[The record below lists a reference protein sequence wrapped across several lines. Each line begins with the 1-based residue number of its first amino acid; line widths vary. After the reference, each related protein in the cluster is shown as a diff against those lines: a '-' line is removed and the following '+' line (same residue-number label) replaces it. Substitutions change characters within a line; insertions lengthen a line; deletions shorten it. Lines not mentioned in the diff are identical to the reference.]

1 MFEITQNLGL
11 GGFASSTRESRRF
24 GISLPLLFA
33 LGVYSLIIAH
43 PRLVL
48 ADPDTYWHIA
58 VGHWII
64 QHGTVPDHGIF
75 SATMGSS
82 GWLPQSWL
90 AEILM
95 ALIYD
100 HFGWSGLSVVTA
112 LCEAAAIAILL
123 RVLLGVLAPAHA
135 MFAVT
140 VAFVMSFHH
149 VLARP
154 FILTIPILVVWV
166 AALVQARSNNR
177 APSPWLALL
186 IVLWANLHGGY
197 MFGIGIA
204 ALLALEAVLLAPDWH
219 ARIRAAREWGMFGT
233 LAVGAALITPFGI
246 NGVLFP
252 FNLTNMNALAYIAE
266 WQGVNFTKFQ
276 PIEIWLL
283 TVLFAALSLGWRLP
297 LTRLLMLL
305 LLLTM
310 ALRHVRNG
318 ELLGLVAPLLI
329 APALAD
335 CLPKLSSVNT
345 VDRLMTRLARPAN
358 TLGII
363 IAGAIFAAI
372 NAITLPG
379 REILPLDAVF
389 PTAAVSEVK
398 AKHIEGPVFNA
409 YQFGGYLIFAGF
421 APFIDGRAE
430 LYGDEFITRYVE
442 TVLMKKDQLP
452 QLLDDN
458 GITWTLFPPD
468 AAIIILM
475 DHLPGWRR
483 LYADA
488 VAVVHVRHGSTDFH
502 Q

>member
-1 MFEITQNLGL
+1 VTEITQNLGL
-11 GGFASSTRESRRF
+11 GGFASSTKESNRF
-24 GISLPLLFA
+24 GVSLPLLFA
-33 LGVYSLIIAH
+33 LGVYSLVITHA
-43 PRLVL
+43 RVVL

-58 VGHWII
+58 IGHWII
-64 QHGTVPDHGIF
+64 QHGTVPNHGVY
-75 SATMGSS
+75 SATMASAS
-82 GWLPQSWL
+82 WVPQSWL

-95 ALIYD
+95 AFIYD
-100 HFGWSGLSVVTA
+100 HFGWWGLSVVAA
-112 LCEAAAIAILL
+112 LCEAAAIAVLL
-123 RVLLGVLAPAHA
+123 RVLLGVLAPVHA
-135 MFAVT
+135 MFAVS
-140 VAFVMSFHH
+140 VAFAMSFHH

-177 APSPWLALL
+177 APSPSLALL

-204 ALLALEAVLLAPDWH
+204 ALLAVEAVLLAADWH
-219 ARIRAAREWGMFGT
+219 ARIRAARDWGVFGT

-266 WQGVNFTKFQ
+266 WQGVNFTTFQ

-283 TVLFAALSLGWRLP
+283 IVLFAALSLGWRLP
-297 LTRLLMLL
+297 LTRLLMVLL
-305 LLLTM
+305 LLMM

-318 ELLGLVAPLLI
+318 ELLGFVAPLLI
-329 APALAD
+329 APALAN
-335 CLPKLSSVNT
+335 CLPKLSSANI
-345 VDRLMTRLARPAN
+345 DRLMSRLARPAN
-358 TLGII
+358 TVGII
-363 IAGAIFAAI
+363 IAGAIFLAI
-372 NAITLPG
+372 NTIALAG

-409 YQFGGYLIFAGF
+409 YQFGGYLILAGV

-458 GITWTLFPPD
+458 RIMWTLFPPD

-488 VAVVHVRHGSTDFH
+488 VAVVHVRQGSTDFH

>member
-1 MFEITQNLGL
+1 MFEITQNGL
-11 GGFASSTRESRRF
+11 GGFVSRTRESNRF
-24 GISLPLLFA
+24 GVSLPLLFA
-33 LGVYSLIIAH
+33 LGVYSLIITHA
-43 PRLVL
+43 RLVL

-64 QHGTVPDHGIF
+64 QHGTVPNHGIF
-75 SATMGSS
+75 SATMASAS
-82 GWLPQSWL
+82 WVPQSWL
-90 AEILM
+90 AEIIM
-95 ALIYD
+95 SLIYD
-100 HFGWSGLSVVTA
+100 HFGWSGLCVVTA
-112 LCEAAAIAILL
+112 LCEAAAIAVLL
-123 RVLLGVLAPAHA
+123 RVLLGVLAPVHA

-140 VAFVMSFHH
+140 VAFAMSFHH

-177 APSPWLALL
+177 APSLWLALL

-204 ALLALEAVLLAPDWH
+204 ALLAVEAVLLAPDWH
-219 ARIRAAREWGMFGT
+219 ARIRAARDWVIFGT

-266 WQGVNFTKFQ
+266 WQGVNFTTFQ

-318 ELLGLVAPLLI
+318 ELLGFVAPLLI
-329 APALAD
+329 APVLAN
-335 CLPKLSSVNT
+335 CLPKLSSANI
-345 VDRLMTRLARPAN
+345 DRLMTRLARPAN

-363 IAGAIFAAI
+363 IAGAIFLAI
-372 NAITLPG
+372 NTIALAG
-379 REILPLDAVF
+379 REIIPLDAVF
-389 PTAAVSEVK
+389 PTAAVSEVN

-430 LYGDEFITRYVE
+430 LYGDDFITRYVE

-488 VAVVHVRHGSTDFH
+488 VAVVHVRQGSTDFH